1 MREKR
6 ETPIDAPSAWTR
18 DQLLADPSWVVRP
31 TPAEVGEIEAAVV
44 GVNRRGLRAAEF
56 AREDFPL
63 PTFSAKLARALHDL
77 EHGRGVV
84 LLRGLPFDG
93 ADEDRAAKILWGL
106 GTYLGRALR
115 QIPRTNLR
123 GYKDNLIGH
132 IVDQGLDYNAP
143 NTPGSG
149 TSAEQAPHC
158 DASDLICLLC
168 VRPAAAGGISK
179 LASSMTVYNALLRE
193 APDVLDTLY
202 EGFFH
207 DLRREVAPDSDQEL
221 TPHRVPVYSF
231 YKGELSCNFNSKTV
245 EMGARKINRPLSPAE
260 RRAIDTM
267 LEIAAR
273 PALTVEMALETG
285 DLQIIN
291 NYTVLHSRDGWRDPE
306 DPRLKRLMMRLWL
319 STPGTRAIAPDFAG
333 GYVTGALHDVADA
346 ARDRAYA

>member
-1 MREKR
+1 MSDKR
-6 ETPIDAPSAWTR
+6 LTPIDEPSAWYRDDLMR
-18 DQLLADPSWVVRP
+18 DQSWVVRASADHV
-31 TPAEVGEIEAAVV
+31 AEIDAAVASV
-44 GVNRRGLRAAEF
+44 DAKGLRAAEF
-56 AREDFPL
+56 TRDDFPL
-63 PTFSAKLARALHDL
+63 PTFGRSLADALHAL

-84 LLRGLPFDG
+84 LLKGLPFAG

-158 DASDLICLLC
+158 DSSDLICLLC
-168 VRPAAAGGISK
+168 VRPALEGGTSK
-179 LASSMTVYNALLRE
+179 IASSMTVYNTLLKE

-207 DLRREVAPDSDQEL
+207 DLRREVAPGSNLEL

-231 YKGELSCNFNSKTV
+231 YKGVLSCNFNSKTV
-245 EMGARKINRPLSPAE
+245 EMGALKLGKPLAPHE
-260 RRAIDTM
+260 RRAIETM
-267 LEIAAR
+267 REIATR
-273 PALTVEMALETG
+273 PELTVEMALETG

-291 NYTVLHSRDGWRDPE
+291 NYTVLHSRDGWRDPQ
-306 DPRLKRLMMRLWL
+306 DPALKRLMLRLWL
-319 STPGTRAIAPDFAG
+319 KTFAAREVAPNFAG
-333 GYVTGALHDVADA
+333 GYVTGALHDVAGA
-346 ARDRAYA
+346 RAYA